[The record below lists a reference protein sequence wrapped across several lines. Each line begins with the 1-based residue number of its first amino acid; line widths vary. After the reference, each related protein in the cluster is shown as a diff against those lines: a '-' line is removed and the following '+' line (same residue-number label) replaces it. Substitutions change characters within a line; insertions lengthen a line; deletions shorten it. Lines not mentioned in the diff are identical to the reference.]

1 MSQKPTAAQILRSWD
16 KTQQIFRKASA
27 WLALLRIA
35 DAGQRGLTL
44 SDLHNKHF
52 TVPDRRTLERY
63 VKAGLIIIQPNP
75 CTYGANKHLHPRYH
89 ITEKGSAI
97 LRIAHHATPVSAAA

>member
-16 KTQQIFRKASA
+16 ETQKVFRKSSA

-35 DAGQRGLTL
+35 EAGPRGTTI
-44 SDLHNKHF
+44 SDLYKKHF

-63 VKAGLIIIQPNP
+63 VKAGLLTIQPNP
-75 CTYGANKHLHPRYH
+75 NAYGANKHLQPRYH
-89 ITEKGSAI
+89 ITKKGSAF
-97 LRIAHHATPVSAAA
+97 LRIAHHDTPVPA